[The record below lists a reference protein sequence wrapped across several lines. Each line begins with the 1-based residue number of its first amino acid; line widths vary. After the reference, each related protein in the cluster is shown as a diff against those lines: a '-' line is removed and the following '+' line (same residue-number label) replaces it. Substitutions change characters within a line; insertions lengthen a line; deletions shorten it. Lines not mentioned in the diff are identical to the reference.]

1 MVVYEVYLRCEGEK
15 EELIGVL
22 PERRNHKE
30 RINSESIVNWSK
42 AVFDGTIGKGSLFFV
57 QKAI

>member
-1 MVVYEVYLRCEGEK
+1 MVVYEVYVRCEGEK
-15 EELIGVL
+15 KELIGVL

-30 RINSESIVNWSK
+30 RVNSESIMNWSK
-42 AVFDGTIGKGSLFFV
+42 AVFDGTVNMGNLFFV

>member
-1 MVVYEVYLRCEGEK
+1 MVVYEVYLRGDGKK

-22 PERRNHKE
+22 PERRNNKE
-30 RINSESIVNWSK
+30 RVNPESLMNWSK
-42 AVFDGTIGKGSLFFV
+42 AVFDETVDTDNLFFV